1 MERDFDQAK
10 RSGRWLSDDEMQVL
24 ADQEQA
30 LLVEQ
35 QRVLANRRKMI
46 VLTGV
51 CIVLP
56 PLWPL
61 ALLLTLVLLYPTTM
75 KRVGVVSGVVFV
87 VLTVRGIE
95 PRAESPRVGQSLALP
110 VFRMSS
116 YVVLAAARCTA

>member
-1 MERDFDQAK
+1 MTKQRAGDQLERDFDQAK

-87 VLTVRGIE
+87 VLTLVSSLGL
-95 PRAESPRVGQSLALP
+95 LALMIWL
-110 VFRMSS
+110 FG
-116 YVVLAAARCTA
+116 VLF